1 MGGGYPLVNG
11 YCPGVE
17 VPEHSFDLF
26 LSGCF
31 KKNIFMRMTFYLP
44 GCFKKNIFMR
54 MHHVMVYDQID
65 CTKFSG

>member
-17 VPEHSFDLF
+17 VPEHSFDLY

-31 KKNIFMRMTFYLP
+31 KKNIFMRMQ
-44 GCFKKNIFMR
+44 
-54 MHHVMVYDQID
+54 HVMVYDQTD